1 MLDDLFERSKHGKHD
16 HHSTSDHRHPGYRDG
31 RYGHYNPLWDL
42 AQRILHN
49 KAILIAIIAVL
60 LIFGALGIW
69 LIVTLMPYLGQFITA
84 GAKVLEQQGIKGI
97 LETIMP
103 LLQKIWEGAGK

>member
-1 MLDDLFERSKHGKHD
+1 MTIYLKDQNTEQH
-16 HHSTSDHRHPGYRDG
+16 SDHYQTMSIATPGIGDD
-31 RYGHYNPLWDL
+31 RYGHYNPLLEL
-42 AQRILHN
+42 AQKILRN
-49 KAILIAIIAVL
+49 KAILAVIIVMI

-69 LIVTLMPYLGQFITA
+69 LIVTLLPYLGQVITTA
-84 GAKVLEQQGIKGI
+84 GKMLEQQGIKGI